1 MGQLALIQMPRC
13 RKRSSWYSILLSA
26 PEVPWRPF
34 ATFSNKVCYSHAGYA
49 SGRTK
54 VTSCGR
60 HHSTAYSA
68 GAAQSTIRGSLR
80 VWPYTHAPHARRQHE
95 AHQDGQGRLAVRHA
109 RHAPPLYRLG
119 AL

>member
-80 VWPYTHAPHARRQHE
+80 VWPYTHAPHANGNTR
-95 AHQDGQGRLAVRHA
+95 VIKMA
-109 RHAPPLYRLG
+109 RADLQFVIPRIHPGY
-119 AL
+119 